1 MNIVEKQFSTIRAAS
16 KSDFSPEDTELIKPF
31 GRKPEGQP
39 MNRRRRFSWCSLQAP
54 LWLVLCAGIT
64 MGGRAAPT
72 HSIII
77 DGNFSDWATVPSH
90 SDPVGGLGVLHDGIP
105 DTHDTDHS
113 GPNDIPVYVNHPDI
127 DLVEYK
133 FTHDSSN
140 LYAYFRA
147 TGQIG
152 RTISNGSQHG
162 RYYVIVTLDV
172 DNNLTTG
179 YPVHEG
185 GYYPTS
191 AGYDMN
197 MEVEYYDGAF
207 NTGHYLNHGALN
219 QAELNAAIQDQTN
232 GIVRVLP
239 GTYDYYS
246 QWVWFDSPGTGTYRL
261 PAPDNNASITFVADK
276 GPVYQGIIRIALSPD
291 KHEAEMVAPFRGFM
305 RDASQ
310 PHTSAKPIIALGK
323 TIGISISL
331 EASGELAPG
340 NTWAS
345 DTGNP
350 ILGYYLAHPEPQLKI
365 APAVQTGKV
374 VLSWISNATGMKL
387 QRTSSLISPDW
398 QLVAGSDTTNQ
409 ISMPIGTGNAF
420 FRLTEP

>member
-1 MNIVEKQFSTIRAAS
+1 
-16 KSDFSPEDTELIKPF
+16 
-31 GRKPEGQP
+31 
-39 MNRRRRFSWCSLQAP
+39 MNRRHRRSCDLLKATVWVA
-54 LWLVLCAGIT
+54 LCVGIT
-64 MGGRAAPT
+64 MAVRAEPT
-72 HSIII
+72 HSITI

-90 SDPVGGLGVLHDGIP
+90 SDPVGGPSALHDGIP

-127 DLVEYK
+127 DLVEFK
-133 FTHDSSN
+133 FTHDATN

-172 DNNLTTG
+172 DNNPTTG

-197 MEVEYYDGAF
+197 MEVEYFDGAF

-219 QAELNAAIQDQTN
+219 QTELDAAIQDQTN

-246 QWVWFDSPGTGTYRL
+246 QWVWFDSPGTGTYQL
-261 PAPDNNASITFVADK
+261 PPPDNDASITFVADR

-310 PHTSAKPIIALGK
+310 PHISANPIIALGK

-340 NTWAS
+340 GDWAS

-350 ILGYYLAHPEPQLKI
+350 ILGYYLEHPEPQLKI
-365 APAVQTGKV
+365 APSIQTGNV
-374 VLSWISNATGMKL
+374 VVSWVSDATGMKL
-387 QRTSSLISPDW
+387 QRTPSLASQDW
-398 QLVAGSDTTNQ
+398 QVISGSETTNQ
-409 ISMPIGTGNAF
+409 VTWPVGSGSEF
-420 FRLTEP
+420 FRLVEP

>member
-1 MNIVEKQFSTIRAAS
+1 MYF
-16 KSDFSPEDTELIKPF
+16 
-31 GRKPEGQP
+31 
-39 MNRRRRFSWCSLQAP
+39 
-54 LWLVLCAGIT
+54 GIT
-64 MGGRAAPT
+64 RALHAEPT
-72 HSIII
+72 HRIVI

-90 SDPVGGLGVLHDGIP
+90 SDPVGGTNVLHDGIP

-113 GPNDIPVYVNHPDI
+113 GPNDIPVYVSHPDI

-147 TGQIG
+147 TGLIG
-152 RTISNGSQHG
+152 NTISNATKHG

-207 NTGHYLNHGALN
+207 NTGHYLNHGALD
-219 QAELNAAIQDQTN
+219 QAELNSAIQDQTN

-239 GTYDYYS
+239 GTYDFYS
-246 QWVWFDSPGTGTYRL
+246 QWVWFDSPGSGTYRL

-305 RDASQ
+305 RDATQ

-350 ILGYYLAHPEPQLKI
+350 ILGYFLAHPEPQLKI
-365 APAVQTGKV
+365 APSIPSGNVD
-374 VLSWISNATGMKL
+374 LSWVRDATGMKL
-387 QRTSSLISPDW
+387 QRTPSLVSPDW
-398 QLVAGSDTTNQ
+398 QFVTGSDTTNQ
-409 ISMPIGTGNAF
+409 ISMPVGSGHAF